1 MSQFV
6 YLNDELITVEEAK
19 ISVLDHGFLYG
30 NGLFETMRAYKNYH
44 IFRLHQHLDRLF
56 RSAEVIRLKIGYS
69 LEIIEKAI
77 VKTLAANGLANAGY
91 VRLTISQGTGAP
103 GPDPTTCEKPTLL
116 IVVKPFVPYPEVLY
130 QNGASAIVSSIR
142 RNAQS
147 PIPRLKSLNYLEN
160 ILARFQSR
168 DVGAQESIFLDTD
181 GYIAEG
187 SMSNIF
193 FVKSGE
199 LYTPS
204 TGCPILPGITREVV
218 LEISSKIG
226 ITIREGQWTLEQLL
240 TADEVFLTNSLMEL
254 MPLTRIDSA
263 CINDG
268 KPVRFAHRR
277 RSDKDLV
284 GTGRLTGGMTQE
296 LMALYKHQVEMEF
309 QRMNKNC
316 KRENGTP
323 TA

>member
-1 MSQFV
+1 MSQSV
-6 YLNDELITVEEAK
+6 YLNDEIVALEEAK

-44 IFRLHQHLDRLF
+44 VFRLRQHLDRLF
-56 RSAEVIRLKIGYS
+56 RSADVIRLKIEYS
-69 LEIIEKAI
+69 AEAIETAILE
-77 VKTLAANGLANAGY
+77 TLAANALSDSGY
-91 VRLTISQGTGAP
+91 VRLTISQGSGAP

-116 IVVKPFVPYPEVLY
+116 IVAKPFTPYPEELY
-130 QNGASAIVSSIR
+130 QNGAAAIVSDIR
-142 RNAQS
+142 RNPQS

-181 GYIAEG
+181 GYVAEG
-187 SMSNIF
+187 TMSNIF

-204 TGCPILPGITREVV
+204 TECPILPGITRAVV
-218 LEISSKIG
+218 LEMASKVG
-226 ITIREGQWTLEQLL
+226 ITIREGQWQLEQLL
-240 TADEVFLTNSLMEL
+240 AADEAFLTNSLMEV

-268 KPVRFAHRR
+268 EPVRFTHRR
-277 RSDKDLV
+277 LW
-284 GTGRLTGGMTQE
+284 LTGEMTKE
-296 LMALYKHQVEMEF
+296 LMTLYKRQVEME
-309 QRMNKNC
+309 M
-316 KRENGTP
+316 E
-323 TA
+323 

>member
-1 MSQFV
+1 M
-6 YLNDELITVEEAK
+6 
-19 ISVLDHGFLYG
+19 
-30 NGLFETMRAYKNYH
+30 
-44 IFRLHQHLDRLF
+44 
-56 RSAEVIRLKIGYS
+56 KIGYS

-284 GTGRLTGGMTQE
+284 GTGQLTGGMTQE

-309 QRMNKNC
+309 QHTLPYPLGQKL
-316 KRENGTP
+316 E
-323 TA
+323 